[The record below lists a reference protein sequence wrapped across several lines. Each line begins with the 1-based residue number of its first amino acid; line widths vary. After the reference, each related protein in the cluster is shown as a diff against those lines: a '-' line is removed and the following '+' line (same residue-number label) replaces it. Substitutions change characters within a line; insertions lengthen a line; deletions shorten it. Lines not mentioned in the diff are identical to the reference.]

1 MYSTLFNVQ
10 KRIDNMNAMR
20 IIQGREIVS
29 DLLNGGVEEWGS
41 SSTHDGDDWQRI
53 DILQA
58 EQDFAN
64 CIIERLTDN
73 AGATT
78 EVIVTVLVRAAC
90 AAFASLTVNWNE
102 EMLADVPAIVS
113 GLAKAEAWLKEGE
126 E

>member
-1 MYSTLFNVQ
+1 MSDT
-10 KRIDNMNAMR
+10 RIKE
-20 IIQGREIVS
+20 GREIVS
-29 DLLNGGVEEWGS
+29 GLLDNAVDEWAS

-64 CIIERLTDN
+64 CIIERLTDD

-78 EVIVTVLVRAAC
+78 ELIVKVLMQSAC
-90 AAFASLTVNWNE
+90 STFESLVSGWDD

-113 GLAKAEAWLKEGE
+113 GLARAEAWLKEGE
-126 E
+126 NE

>member
-1 MYSTLFNVQ
+1 MSDT
-10 KRIDNMNAMR
+10 RIKE
-20 IIQGREIVS
+20 GREIVRG
-29 DLLNGGVEEWGS
+29 LLDGGVEEWGS

-64 CIIERLTDN
+64 TIIGRLTDD
-73 AGATT
+73 AEATT
-78 EVIVTVLVRAAC
+78 ELIVTVLVRAAC
-90 AAFASLTVNWNE
+90 AAFASLIVNWDE

>member
-1 MYSTLFNVQ
+1 MIAKSKGSTEMSDT
-10 KRIDNMNAMR
+10 RIKE
-20 IIQGREIVS
+20 GREIVS
-29 DLLNGGVEEWGS
+29 GLLDNAVDEWAS

-64 CIIERLTDN
+64 CIIERLTDD

-78 EVIVTVLVRAAC
+78 ELIVKVLMQSAC
-90 AAFASLTVNWNE
+90 STFESLVSGWDD

-113 GLAKAEAWLKEGE
+113 GLARAEAWLKEGE
-126 E
+126 NE